1 MKVRTNKIN
10 LLPKEYIQAE
20 KMRLRLMII
29 GGVLALEV
37 AIFITFVAM
46 PPKVEIQETL
56 NRLDEVALEINDSRF
71 TDVNQIIQ
79 QLEDAKVEMDQW
91 AQKYSNL
98 KQENFVSKRVLDSLL
113 TRVPMNVTL
122 DKLLIIPEDIE
133 ISQLEKTIF
142 IEGTSQ
148 DIVSVLNYVTVIE
161 GVYGSGTTNYEA
173 EYNEERGVYEY
184 TINVVIPVGQLE
196 VEENLEG
203 INPEEVTGYTT
214 EANDGGDN

>member
-1 MKVRTNKIN
+1 MKGKTNKIN

-20 KMRLRLMII
+20 KMRLKLMII
-29 GGVLALEV
+29 GGVLVLEV

-71 TDVNQIIQ
+71 ADVNQMIQ

-91 AQKYSNL
+91 ARKYSNL

-133 ISQLEKTIF
+133 ALQLEKTIF

-148 DIVSVLNYVTVIE
+148 DIVSILNYVTVIE
-161 GVYGSGTTNYEA
+161 GVYGAGMTNYEA

-196 VEENLEG
+196 VEDNIEG